1 MAKMFYTLDEA
12 KAALT
17 KNEEEI
23 KQYTR
28 EGRLREFRDGPRL
41 MYKADQVEA
50 LKAELAGGDPV
61 DLGAS
66 DSGMAIGLA
75 DSKGIGSGLGS
86 GIGSGVGSGVGS
98 GIGTGAGSGLGSG
111 VGSGVGS
118 GLGSGLAG
126 SSAGLSLVDTDSGSG
141 GSRAGGSGT
150 GMSLKEDTALAAD
163 LGLSGSMGGVPSP
176 ARSAAGGTGTGTG
189 LSGSQGS
196 RPGVDV
202 FQNDEIERVDPS
214 AQTAIAPGI
223 SEGGSEGVGSGSGL
237 LDLTRESDDTS
248 LGAELLDEI
257 APGGTAAGRSSLG
270 GTGMGASKVVEI
282 RGAMAG
288 GSAPTARTTTT
299 MVATEEEAD
308 PMAPAFG
315 GAALGASL
323 VVIFGAYALVSG
335 VLETGP
341 DILKNVGKFGFVGVA
356 GGGLAITLIFFVV
369 GLIIGKTTA
378 R

>member
-1 MAKMFYTLDEA
+1 MATKMFYTLDEA
-12 KAALT
+12 KATLG

-61 DLGAS
+61 DIGAS

-75 DSKGIGSGLGS
+75 DSKGIGSGIGS
-86 GIGSGVGSGVGS
+86 GVGSGAGAGGGIGSGVGSGVGS
-98 GIGTGAGSGLGSG
+98 GIGSGLTGSGS
-111 VGSGVGS
+111 
-118 GLGSGLAG
+118 
-126 SSAGLSLVDTDSGSG
+126 GLSLVDTDSNRAAGSA
-141 GSRAGGSGT
+141 GSSAG

-163 LGLSGSMGGVPSP
+163 LGLSGSVGGVPSP
-176 ARSAAGGTGTGTG
+176 ASSRAPGAASGTG

-202 FQNDEIERVDPS
+202 FQNDEVERVDPS
-214 AQTAIAPGI
+214 AQTAIAPGV
-223 SEGGSEGVGSGSGL
+223 GDMASEGVGSGSGL

-257 APGGTAAGRSSLG
+257 APGGTAAGRRGIPDAGATG
-270 GTGMGASKVVEI
+270 GGQKVVEI
-282 RGAMAG
+282 RGALSG
-288 GSAPTARTTTT
+288 GSASGRAPA
-299 MVATEEEAD
+299 VFAVEEESD

-315 GAALGASL
+315 AAALGASL

-335 VLETGP
+335 ILETGP
-341 DILKNVGKFGFVGVA
+341 DILQNVGKYGFIGVA
-356 GGGLAITLIFFVV
+356 GGGLVVTLLFFVV
-369 GLIIGKTTA
+369 GLIIGKTTT

>member
-12 KAALT
+12 KSALA

-61 DLGAS
+61 DIGAS
-66 DSGMAIGLA
+66 DSGAAIGLA
-75 DSKGIGSGLGS
+75 DSKGAGS

-98 GIGTGAGSGLGSG
+98 GIG
-111 VGSGVGS
+111 SGVGS
-118 GLGSGLAG
+118 GLGSALTGSGSGLN
-126 SSAGLSLVDTDSGSG
+126 LVDTDSGHG
-141 GSRAGGSGT
+141 AAAGG
-150 GMSLKEDTALAAD
+150 MALKEDTALAAD
-163 LGLSGSMGGVPSP
+163 LGLSGSVGGMPSP
-176 ARSAAGGTGTGTG
+176 GRSVSASSSGTG

-196 RPGVDV
+196 RAGVDV
-202 FQNDEIERVDPS
+202 FQNDEVDRVDPS
-214 AQTAIAPGI
+214 AQTAIAPGV
-223 SEGGSEGVGSGSGL
+223 SELASEGVGSGSGL

-257 APGGTAAGRSSLG
+257 APGGTATGRRSPAEAGTPAGSAAG
-270 GTGMGASKVVEI
+270 QKPVEI
-282 RGAMAG
+282 LGAAAPSRGMNVV
-288 GSAPTARTTTT
+288 T
-299 MVATEEEAD
+299 VEEEAD

-315 GAALGASL
+315 AAALGASL

-335 VLETGP
+335 VLDTGP
-341 DILKNVGKFGFVGVA
+341 EILRNAGKYGFIGVA
-356 GGGLAITLIFFVV
+356 AGGLAVTLVFFVV
-369 GLIIGKTTA
+369 GLIVGKTTA

>member
-12 KAALT
+12 KSALG
-17 KNEEEI
+17 KNEEDI
-23 KQYTR
+23 KQFTR

-41 MYKADQVEA
+41 MFKADQVEA

-61 DLGAS
+61 DIGAS

-86 GIGSGVGSGVGS
+86 GIGSGIGSGV
-98 GIGTGAGSGLGSG
+98 TGGLGSGLGSG
-111 VGSGVGS
+111 MGS
-118 GLGSGLAG
+118 GLGSGLTG
-126 SSAGLSLVDTDSGSG
+126 SATGLSLVDTDAGANRAPSASGS
-141 GSRAGGSGT
+141 

-163 LGLSGSMGGVPSP
+163 LGLSGSIGGVPSP
-176 ARSAAGGTGTGTG
+176 AASRAASSATGTG

-223 SEGGSEGVGSGSGL
+223 GEMPSEGVGSGSGL

-257 APGGTAAGRSSLG
+257 APGGTAAGRRG
-270 GTGMGASKVVEI
+270 IPGDTGLGASAAGKVVEI
-282 RGAMAG
+282 RGALSPSSSSSG
-288 GSAPTARTTTT
+288 RAP
-299 MVATEEEAD
+299 VAFNVQEEAD

-315 GAALGASL
+315 AAALAASL
-323 VVIFGAYALVSG
+323 IVIFGAYALVSG
-335 VLETGP
+335 VLETAP
-341 DILKNVGKFGFVGVA
+341 DILKTVTQYGFLGVA
-356 GGGLAITLIFFVV
+356 GGALALTLVFFVA
-369 GLIIGKTTA
+369 GLIIGKTMT